1 MGQMVFSVEKGLL
14 RLTEREQLV
23 ILEIG
28 SDAIDSAS
36 SFVGYISDTYSIS
49 KSSVWYLLNRLKEK
63 GMLDFASKDELG
75 KPLRLTQLG
84 RSTLEG
90 INAKGKDLMARYES
104 VSLAYSAKNESFGA
118 YRF

>member
-1 MGQMVFSVEKGLL
+1 MVVSLEKGLL

-28 SDAIDSAS
+28 LDSIDSAS
-36 SFVGYISDTYSIS
+36 SFVGYISDTYNIS

-63 GMLDFASKDELG
+63 ELLDFASKDEHG
-75 KPLRLTQLG
+75 KPLKLTG
-84 RSTLEG
+84 VGAEVFG
-90 INAKGKDLMARYES
+90 HVDNGKKELMARYES
-104 VSLAYSAKNESFGA
+104 VSLMYNAKNESFGA

>member
-1 MGQMVFSVEKGLL
+1 MVFSVEKGLL

-28 SDAIDSAS
+28 SDTIDSAS

-63 GMLDFASKDELG
+63 EMLDFASRDEPG
-75 KPLRLTQLG
+75 KPLKLTKIG
-84 RSTLEG
+84 RSALEG
-90 INAKGKDLMARYES
+90 INANGKDLMARYES
-104 VSLAYSAKNESFGA
+104 VSLAYSAKNESFGTC
-118 YRF
+118 RF

>member
-1 MGQMVFSVEKGLL
+1 
-14 RLTEREQLV
+14 
-23 ILEIG
+23 
-28 SDAIDSAS
+28 
-36 SFVGYISDTYSIS
+36 
-49 KSSVWYLLNRLKEK
+49 VWYLLNRLKEK

>member
-1 MGQMVFSVEKGLL
+1 MVFSLEKGLL
-14 RLTEREQLV
+14 KLTEREQLV

-28 SDAIDSAS
+28 SDTIDSAS
-36 SFVGYISDTYSIS
+36 SFVGYISDTYGIS

-63 GMLDFASKDELG
+63 ELLDFASRDELG

-84 RSTLEG
+84 RSALG
-90 INAKGKDLMARYES
+90 SINANGKDLMARYES
-104 VSLAYSAKNESFGA
+104 VSLAYNAKNESFGA